1 MSKGEKPYDVAV
13 FIGRFQPFHNG
24 HLKVVMD
31 AVTKKADKLIILVGS
46 SNIAR
51 DTRNP
56 FTYEERVALIL
67 DVLAGHAAK
76 IVADTSGD
84 PDHVTAWRRKFFE
97 SVVVCPLPDSPYDLQ
112 EWIEN
117 VQHVV
122 RQASAPALRPR
133 ICLVGHERDHT
144 SYYLKLFPQWTYEPA
159 GDASGIEA
167 THLREDYFRG
177 GVNFHAS
184 EWRDSGPIWPQVC
197 PPETI
202 RFLDSFRG
210 SKAYGRLMDD
220 RRAELDYKAEWGGK
234 EPHVTVD
241 SVVVQSGHVLVVR
254 RGGRYG
260 TDMLAM
266 PGGFLE
272 VDRKETLLQGA
283 CRETFEETKL
293 YAHISEDVTDE
304 HRHRALY
311 THLRG
316 RDVFD
321 DPNRSRRGRL
331 ITHAFLF
338 KLPDDFRLPPV
349 EGSDDAK
356 EAFWLPISEVR
367 ADEFFEDHAFIVE
380 KMIRQFL

>member
-1 MSKGEKPYDVAV
+1 MTDKSYDVAV

-24 HLKVVMD
+24 HLKVVTD
-31 AVTKKADKLIILVGS
+31 ALKKADKLIILVGS

-56 FTYEERVALIL
+56 FTYEERADLIRAVL
-67 DVLAGHAAK
+67 DGHAVK
-76 IVADTSGD
+76 RIADTSAD
-84 PDHVTAWRRKFFE
+84 PAQVDPTKKWYRDRVIVA
-97 SVVVCPLPDSPYDLQ
+97 PLPDSPYDLQ

-117 VQHVV
+117 VQHLV
-122 RQASAPALRPR
+122 RQNSAPALRPR
-133 ICLVGHERDHT
+133 VMLTGHERDHT
-144 SYYLKLFPQWTYEPA
+144 SYYLRLFPQWDYVPA
-159 GDASGIEA
+159 DAPTSIEA
-167 THLREDYFRG
+167 THLREDFFRG
-177 GVNFHAS
+177 GVDFHSKA
-184 EWRDSGPIWPQVC
+184 WRDVGPIWPDVC

-202 RFLDSFRG
+202 RFLDGFRG
-210 SKAYGRLMDD
+210 SKHYGRMLDE
-220 RRAELDYKAEWGGK
+220 RRAELDYKAQWGAK

-254 RGGRYG
+254 RGGAYG
-260 TDMLAM
+260 TDLLAM

-272 VDRKETLLQGA
+272 VGRKETLLQGA
-283 CRETFEETKL
+283 CRETFEETRL
-293 YAHISEDVTDE
+293 YEHISPDVTNAD
-304 HRHRALY
+304 RHRALY

-338 KLPDDFRLPPV
+338 KLPDDYRLPPV

-367 ADEFFEDHAFIVE
+367 ADQFFEDHAFIIE